1 MRGHIEGTSNRTG
14 TLRVRLVSGRRRIY
28 AEKTLASPRLPATNI
43 TILAVYSELPYQ
55 YPVEGP
61 PCIIEPSV
69 ITCTVWCVE
78 LGIEIQVY
86 PELLTVQA
94 LYDGLLVAVWTTAQ
108 KIPQHRWSCSAQ
120 LATVLV
126 FLTTLTVV
134 GRCYATA
141 SAEAPLGQFNSNPQS
156 APRPFYNSK
165 FPTSSLVLSRL
176 FIPGRLVK
184 SDTRIIRENSKVLY
198 NPDLDKIRTKR
209 EFKTAQRNR
218 IADLKSKSISEEN
231 STTFKNS
238 NPSTDIFSLRTSK
251 IFGQVDGSKLELSAL
266 VGNASEGG
274 SEISNTTRVI
284 GTNKT
289 EVEAHQNDSS
299 FREEGKEL
307 LRSTQRPMPPAHAH
321 DNESCKST
329 PSSYLNKTQDVTVT

>member
-1 MRGHIEGTSNRTG
+1 MQGHIEETSNRTG
-14 TLRVRLVSGRRRIY
+14 ILRVRLVFDRRRIY
-28 AEKTLASPRLPATNI
+28 AEKTLSSPRPPATSI

-55 YPVEGP
+55 YPVENP
-61 PCIIEPSV
+61 PCIIGPSV
-69 ITCTVWCVE
+69 ITCTIWCIE
-78 LGIEIQVY
+78 LGIEIRAY

-94 LYDGLLVAVWTTAQ
+94 LYDGLLVAIWTTAQ

-120 LATVLV
+120 LATILV
-126 FLTTLTVV
+126 FLTTLTIV
-134 GRCYATA
+134 GRCYASA

-184 SDTRIIRENSKVLY
+184 SDTRVIRDNSKVLY
-198 NPDLDKIRTKR
+198 NPGRNKIRTKR
-209 EFKTAQRNR
+209 EFKSAQRNR
-218 IADLKSKSISEEN
+218 VGDLKSKSISEEN

-238 NPSTDIFSLRTSK
+238 NPSTDIFSLRNSK
-251 IFGQVDGSKLELSAL
+251 IFGQVDASKLELSAL
-266 VGNASEGG
+266 LGNASEGA

-284 GTNKT
+284 STNRT

-299 FREEGKEL
+299 FQEEGKEL

-321 DNESCKST
+321 DNESCEFFL
-329 PSSYLNKTQDVTVT
+329 PSPY